1 MSGAT
6 VLYDA
11 PGPRARVRNLVLTVL
26 FVLVLVL
33 VLGWVVLTLNSKFEL
48 APSKW
53 KPFFRGDLWA
63 NILLPA
69 LLQTLRAA
77 ALSLVIALPVGA
89 LLGLGRLS
97 DHVFIRWPCAVVVE
111 FFRAIPV
118 LLMMVFA
125 TVIYTALDVGSPETR
140 PLYSVVTGLVL
151 YNGSV
156 LAEVFRAGVLSLPRG
171 QTEASLA
178 IGLRKTQMLWIILLP
193 QALTVMLP
201 AIVSQLVV
209 IVKDTALGGQLLVA
223 YPELLR
229 SARNVTALYSNSVA
243 TYIVIA
249 VIFIVINFALT
260 SLAHWLERKMRNR
273 RGGGGTDDGGKGE
286 KAAIELVETG
296 VVPAGGSIAAVFRD
310 EGPR

>member
-11 PGPRARVRNLVLTVL
+11 PGPRARIRYRIFGALFILALLALLAWVLYL
-26 FVLVLVL
+26 
-33 VLGWVVLTLNSKFEL
+33 LNSKFEL

-53 KPFFRGDLWA
+53 KPFFSGDVWL

-69 LLQTLRAA
+69 LWATIKAA
-77 ALSLVIALPVGA
+77 AISLVLALPVGA
-89 LLGLGRLS
+89 VLGLGRLS
-97 DHVFIRWPCAVVVE
+97 DHAFIRWPCGVIVE

-125 TVIYTALDVGSPETR
+125 TVIYNALDIGTPDSR
-140 PLYSVVTGLVL
+140 PLFAVVTGLVL

-156 LAEVFRAGVLSLPRG
+156 LAEVFRAGVLALPKG

-193 QALTVMLP
+193 QALTAMLP

-229 SARNVTALYSNSVA
+229 SARNITALYANPVA
-243 TYIVIA
+243 TYIMIA
-249 VIFIVINFALT
+249 VIFIVINLVLT
-260 SLAHWLERKMRNR
+260 TLAGWLERALRGR
-273 RGGGGTDDGGKGE
+273 RGGAAGPMPTDIEIMESEVLPGGVNFGSGG
-286 KAAIELVETG
+286 
-296 VVPAGGSIAAVFRD
+296 PARGATRG
-310 EGPR
+310 